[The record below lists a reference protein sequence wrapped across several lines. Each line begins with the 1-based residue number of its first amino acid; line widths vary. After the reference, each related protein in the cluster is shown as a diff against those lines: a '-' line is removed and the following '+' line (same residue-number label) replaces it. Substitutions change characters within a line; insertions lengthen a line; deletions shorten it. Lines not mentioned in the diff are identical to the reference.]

1 VRALHPPP
9 ETGDGAERLA
19 SGVRMTTAAE
29 FAAWLGESIGPRDL
43 ALPAHAVKCLKKA
56 FEDKILDEDDIAED
70 ESLDGG
76 ELKEAVELWRDF
88 YVDGAKAAKVDSR
101 ASDARKLAR
110 WLTARWS
117 AEPSLD
123 GMDDTK
129 PSKQLQ
135 EDMDAQ
141 GVTAPAHLGFIELA
155 LVSGRVP
162 ALAETAGFAHKA
174 PWAKMDAGRGQAD
187 NQVQTRQHRRDVE

>member
-19 SGVRMTTAAE
+19 SGVRMTSAAE

-129 PSKQLQ
+129 PSHGALLPSWAAYALQL
-135 EDMDAQ
+135 AICP
-141 GVTAPAHLGFIELA
+141 GVLRHSLPRRCIAGWNSLPPATKLSSRTQLSRSIAGSRI
-155 LVSGRVP
+155 SG
-162 ALAETAGFAHKA
+162 T
-174 PWAKMDAGRGQAD
+174 D
-187 NQVQTRQHRRDVE
+187 TI